1 MKKEKTTMKVECA
14 WCGADMGTKDGQGV
28 TGTTHG
34 ICPKCADKEWGK
46 LGGRPKRAAR
56 WNLVG
61 RFLEWNRRR
70 TSDRRTAIQRA
81 ALQAKA
87 EKEAD
92 DRRALEDMFA
102 TNPGLHARVM
112 LTGRRLIH
120 YLEAE
125 DLAQLNAR
133 VANEP
138 EVRCRWN

>member
-1 MKKEKTTMKVECA
+1 MKKEKTIMKVECA
-14 WCGADMGTKDGQGV
+14 WCGADLGTKDGHGS

-34 ICPKCADKEWGK
+34 ICPECAAKEWAK
-46 LGGRPKRAAR
+46 LGGRPPRR
-56 WNLVG
+56 WNLVA

-70 TSDRRTAIQRA
+70 TSDRRTADQRA

-102 TNPGLHARVM
+102 TNPGLHARIM
-112 LTGRRLIH
+112 LTGRRLVH
-120 YLEAE
+120 YLEPE